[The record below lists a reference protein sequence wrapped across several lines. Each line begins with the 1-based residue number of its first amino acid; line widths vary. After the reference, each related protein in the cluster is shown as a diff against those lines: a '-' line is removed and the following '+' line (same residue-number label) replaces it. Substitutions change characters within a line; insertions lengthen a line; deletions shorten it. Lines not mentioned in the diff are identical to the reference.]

1 MATGKAFTPLTLGPL
16 GLRNRFVKSGANE
29 GMYRRGLPTK
39 ALVRHHREIAAGG
52 AAMTTMAYCAVAPE
66 GRTFADQLFIRPEAL
81 APLRALTDAVHGEGA
96 AISAQITHGGAF
108 SFLKPTDGRRPGS
121 ASGGFNPTG
130 ALHGVPLKRA
140 LDPSELPVL
149 ADTFADGA
157 RLAREAGFDAVEI
170 HMGHGYLLSQFLSP
184 GENKRRDDFGG
195 SLENRARFPRMVLQR
210 VLDAVGKEMAVG
222 CKIGVFE
229 GYRGGG
235 LARDAAGLARML
247 EADGAHFLVLT
258 GGMNVQSPWWIFGSP
273 MPVSSMKREDPSF
286 IGRRALDILRLMQ
299 PKDLAF
305 RELYFHDH
313 SIQVRAATTL
323 PLLYL
328 GGVTSMAGVDQ
339 VLGEGFDAVVLAR
352 ALLHDPELVNK
363 FAAGTA
369 TRSGCTACNECVAT
383 MHTPLGTHC
392 VLRPLPDPAE
402 NQAIA
407 GT

>member
-1 MATGKAFTPLTLGPL
+1 
-16 GLRNRFVKSGANE
+16 
-29 GMYRRGLPTK
+29 
-39 ALVRHHREIAAGG
+39 
-52 AAMTTMAYCAVAPE
+52 
-66 GRTFADQLFIRPEAL
+66 
-81 APLRALTDAVHGEGA
+81 
-96 AISAQITHGGAF
+96 
-108 SFLKPTDGRRPGS
+108 
-121 ASGGFNPTG
+121 
-130 ALHGVPLKRA
+130 
-140 LDPSELPVL
+140 
-149 ADTFADGA
+149 
-157 RLAREAGFDAVEI
+157 
-170 HMGHGYLLSQFLSP
+170 
-184 GENKRRDDFGG
+184 
-195 SLENRARFPRMVLQR
+195 
-210 VLDAVGKEMAVG
+210 
-222 CKIGVFE
+222 
-229 GYRGGG
+229 
-235 LARDAAGLARML
+235 ML